1 MLSKINLRSIS
12 LNVTPESVTENPQTS
27 LMNPVRFKPMILPL
41 KSLVQTSSTASE
53 CALLKYQVPYNF
65 SLVLNGKFYEFRT
78 FHGG

>member
-41 KSLVQTSSTASE
+41 KSLVQTLQKVSAS
-53 CALLKYQVPYNF
+53 
-65 SLVLNGKFYEFRT
+65 
-78 FHGG
+78 